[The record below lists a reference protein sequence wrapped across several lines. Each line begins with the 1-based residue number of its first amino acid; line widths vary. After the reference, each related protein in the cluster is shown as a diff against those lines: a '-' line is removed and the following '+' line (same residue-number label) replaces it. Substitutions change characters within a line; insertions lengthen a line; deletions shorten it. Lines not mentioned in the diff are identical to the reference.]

1 MAHIPPPRS
10 PVSVTIDGKA
20 YRGTYYVEHRGITV
34 IYGGRQKASLLG
46 DNAGDP
52 KSLAQTLLTEMVRA
66 VAG

>member
-1 MAHIPPPRS
+1 MAYIPPPRS

-34 IYGGRQKASLLG
+34 IYGGRQKAALLG
-46 DNAGDP
+46 GHAGDP
-52 KSLAQTLLTEMVRA
+52 KSLAQTLLTEMVQA